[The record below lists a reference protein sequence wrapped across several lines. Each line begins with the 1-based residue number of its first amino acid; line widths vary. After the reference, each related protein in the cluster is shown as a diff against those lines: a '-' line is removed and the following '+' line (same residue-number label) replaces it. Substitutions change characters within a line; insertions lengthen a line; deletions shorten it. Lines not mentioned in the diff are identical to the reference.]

1 MKKRSKV
8 IRRTHKKRRTT
19 IRTTRKNHK
28 KRRTTRTATKNHK
41 KRHIFRNKIMKG
53 GMDSMPI
60 MVTWGDLAATPLP
73 DSSDS
78 FFQNYVI
85 EKVLSNVDKGSVSD
99 TLIIFAHH
107 RITGFLVAVKLFIND
122 HSEDNERFNYESC
135 VYRNV
140 TTRTITN
147 IVRWVSTQ
155 NYTHPQFMTSINE
168 MNALAT
174 SLQEFN
180 QINNLYQQV
189 IFKTPSLEDITI
201 IISERRENA
210 SKFYDLYQ
218 PLSNADKKNLLYQII
233 FTLSQLEEYGIQHN
247 DLHLSNLLLDMDPD
261 ENKIGY
267 LDTITIPP
275 TERIL
280 PIKYKV
286 LFFDWDLSSF
296 NDRCGVNAYLNSDFC
311 PKYGICNDK
320 NIRFD
325 IYTLLRSY
333 EMPGDPDFIR
343 FRKYAGILDDVAVD
357 VTSIHKSSDVVIDTT
372 RQVAEAFDSRM
383 CNLNPGFDDTITN
396 QKCIPFLPVRPS
408 FILPPSQLIYHPYF
422 NDLFVP

>member
-8 IRRTHKKRRTT
+8 IRITHKKRRTT
-19 IRTTRKNHK
+19 TT
-28 KRRTTRTATKNHK
+28 TTKNHK
-41 KRHIFRNKIMKG
+41 KRHTKTKTKNHKKRRIFRNKIMKG
-53 GMDSMPI
+53 GMDSIPI
-60 MVTWGDLAATPLP
+60 MVTWGDLAPTPLP
-73 DSSDS
+73 DSHDS

-85 EKVLSNVDKGSVSD
+85 EKVLSNVEKGSVSD
-99 TLIIFAHH
+99 TIIIFAHH

-122 HSEDNERFNYESC
+122 HSYDNERFNYESC

-155 NYTHPQFMTSINE
+155 NYTHPQFMTMIND
-168 MNALAT
+168 MSALAT
-174 SLQEFN
+174 SAEEWT
-180 QINNLYQQV
+180 QINNLYQQAY
-189 IFKTPSLEDITI
+189 IKTPYSQDITL
-201 IISERRENA
+201 IISERRETA
-210 SKFYDLYQ
+210 GKFYDLYQ

-247 DLHLSNLLLDMDPD
+247 DLHLSNLILDMDPD

-267 LDTITIPP
+267 LDTNNIPP

-296 NDRCGVNAYLNSDFC
+296 NDRCGVNAYLNSSQFC
-311 PKYGICNDK
+311 SSFGVCNDK

-333 EMPGDPDFIR
+333 EMPGDPDFNR
-343 FRKYAGILDDVAVD
+343 FIKDAGILHNVAVD
-357 VTSIHKSSDVVIDTT
+357 VSSIHKSSDVVIDTS

-383 CNLNPGFDDTITN
+383 CNLNPVFDDRMYN
-396 QKCIPFLPVRPS
+396 DKCIPFLPVRPS